1 MKVWDKHYTVILF
14 QLIEIY
20 DQVLVTMHKVKNKTI
35 KKISDD
41 QDFTWK
47 NALLLDWIRL
57 R

>member
-1 MKVWDKHYTVILF
+1 
-14 QLIEIY
+14 
-20 DQVLVTMHKVKNKTI
+20 MHKFSADAQGGHKFSTDAQGKEQNLL